1 MEKLSVAVDFSDV
14 MPYVLDEAVKIALP
28 TRARV
33 YLLHV
38 IETTPAYGMYGFSP
52 EEIPMVGPSS
62 KELKDAARAK
72 LKAKADL
79 LRDRGLEV
87 EEVVLEGNPLD
98 EVMLYVQENDIDM
111 LVVGSHG
118 RGLLTSMFLGSV
130 ADGAIRR
137 AKVPVL
143 VVPYMKK
150 G

>member
-1 MEKLSVAVDFSDV
+1 MKKISVAVDFSDV
-14 MPYVLDEAVKIALP
+14 MPYVLDEVVKIAAP
-28 TRARV
+28 VQAKI
-33 YLLHV
+33 YLIHV

-72 LKAKADL
+72 LTAQADL
-79 LRDRGLEV
+79 LRGQGITV

-98 EVMLYVQENDIDM
+98 EVLLYVKENDINM

-118 RGLLTSMFLGSV
+118 RGILTSMFLGSV

-150 G
+150 A

>member
-1 MEKLSVAVDFSDV
+1 MEKISVAVDFSDV
-14 MPYVLDEAVKIALP
+14 MPYVLDETVKIARP
-28 TRARV
+28 AQAKV
-33 YLLHV
+33 YLIHV

-62 KELKDAARAK
+62 KELKEAARAK
-72 LKAKADL
+72 LKSQGDV
-79 LRDRGLEV
+79 LREQGIMV

-98 EVMLYVQENDIDM
+98 EVLNFIKENNISM

-118 RGLLTSMFLGSV
+118 RGILTSMFLGSV

-137 AKVPVL
+137 SHVPVL

-150 G
+150 S

>member
-1 MEKLSVAVDFSDV
+1 MKKISVAVDFSDV
-14 MPYVLDEAVKIALP
+14 MPYVLDEAIKIAAP
-28 TRARV
+28 TMARI
-33 YLLHV
+33 YLIHV

-62 KELKDAARAK
+62 KELKDAARNK
-72 LKAKADL
+72 LKAQADI
-79 LRDRGLEV
+79 LREQEISV

-98 EVMLYVQENDIDM
+98 EVLHYIEENDIDM

-150 G
+150 D